1 MKTGTIIRGILTPII
16 SIALVFLVWDLIIRG
31 FNVETFVAP
40 SPGETLAALRDNWST
55 LWPLAVETIR
65 ETVYGFVAGAVL
77 GFVLA
82 VAMAQ
87 TRIVQGLVYPVLIVS
102 QAVPIIAIA
111 APLVILLGFGIAPKV
126 VIVAWIVF
134 FPVAVNVL
142 DGLANVD
149 RELLNLARAM
159 GGSRSR
165 IFLHIRLPATVS
177 PLYTGLKIGATYA
190 VTGAVIGE
198 LVASTGSSLAG
209 FQREANS
216 SLDTPAVWA
225 AMLLMTVIGIG
236 WFLLVVGIE
245 YATTPWKHRATRRR
259 LRFRATDDSSEQ

>member
-1 MKTGTIIRGILTPII
+1 MRAGTLLRGVLTPII
-16 SIALVFLVWDLIIRG
+16 SIALVFLLWDLIIRG
-31 FNVETFVAP
+31 FAVETFVAP
-40 SPGETLAALRDNWST
+40 SPGETLDALRENWST
-55 LWPLAVETIR
+55 LWPLALETIR
-65 ETVYGFVAGAVL
+65 ETVYGFLVGAAL
-77 GFVLA
+77 GFALA
-82 VAMAQ
+82 VVMAQ
-87 TRIVQGLVYPVLIVS
+87 LRILQGLIYPVLIVS
-102 QAVPIIAIA
+102 QAVPIVAIA
-111 APLVILLGFGIAPKV
+111 APLVILLGFGIAPKI

-149 RELLNLARAM
+149 RDLLSLARAM

-165 IFLHIRLPATVS
+165 VFLHIRLPATVS

-209 FQREANS
+209 FQRAANS

-225 AMLLMTVIGIG
+225 AMLLMTVIGIS
-236 WFLLVVGIE
+236 WFLLVVGLE
-245 YATTPWKHRATRRR
+245 YLTTPWKHRAARRR
-259 LRFRATDDSSEQ
+259 LRFGAANDPRS

>member
-1 MKTGTIIRGILTPII
+1 MRAGTLLRGVLTPII
-16 SIALVFLVWDLIIRG
+16 SIALVFLLWDLIIRG
-31 FNVETFVAP
+31 FAVETFVAP
-40 SPGETLAALRDNWST
+40 SPGETLDALRENWST
-55 LWPLAVETIR
+55 LWPLALETIR
-65 ETVYGFVAGAVL
+65 ETVYGFLVGAAL
-77 GFVLA
+77 GFALA
-82 VAMAQ
+82 VVMAQ
-87 TRIVQGLVYPVLIVS
+87 LRILQGLIYPVLIVS
-102 QAVPIIAIA
+102 QAVPIVAIA
-111 APLVILLGFGIAPKV
+111 APLVILLGFGIAPKI

-149 RELLNLARAM
+149 RDLLSLARAM

-165 IFLHIRLPATVS
+165 VFLHIRLPATVS

-209 FQREANS
+209 FQRAANS

-225 AMLLMTVIGIG
+225 AMLLMTVIGIS
-236 WFLLVVGIE
+236 WFLLVVGLE
-245 YATTPWKHRATRRR
+245 YLTTPWRHRASRRR
-259 LRFRATDDSSEQ
+259 LRFGAANDPRS

>member
-1 MKTGTIIRGILTPII
+1 MRASTLLRGVLTPIV
-16 SIALVFLVWDLIIRG
+16 SIALVFLLWDLIIRG
-31 FNVETFVAP
+31 FAVETFVAP
-40 SPGETLAALRDNWST
+40 SPGETLDALRENWST
-55 LWPLAVETIR
+55 LWPLALETIR
-65 ETVYGFVAGAVL
+65 ETVYGFLVGAAL
-77 GFVLA
+77 GFALA
-82 VAMAQ
+82 VVMAQ
-87 TRIVQGLVYPVLIVS
+87 LRILQGLIYPVLIVS
-102 QAVPIIAIA
+102 QAVPIVAIA
-111 APLVILLGFGIAPKV
+111 APLVILLGFGIAPKI

-149 RELLNLARAM
+149 RDLLSLARAM

-165 IFLHIRLPATVS
+165 VFLHIRLPATVS

-209 FQREANS
+209 FQRAANS

-225 AMLLMTVIGIG
+225 AMLLMTVIGIS
-236 WFLLVVGIE
+236 WFLLVVGLE
-245 YATTPWKHRATRRR
+245 YLTTPWRHRTSRRR
-259 LRFRATDDSSEQ
+259 LRFGAANDPRS

>member
-1 MKTGTIIRGILTPII
+1 MRAGTLLRGVLTPII
-16 SIALVFLVWDLIIRG
+16 SIALVFLLWDLIIRG
-31 FNVETFVAP
+31 FAVETFVAP
-40 SPGETLAALRDNWST
+40 SPGETLDALRENWST
-55 LWPLAVETIR
+55 LWPLALETIR
-65 ETVYGFVAGAVL
+65 ETVYGFLVGAAL
-77 GFVLA
+77 GFALA
-82 VAMAQ
+82 VVMAQ
-87 TRIVQGLVYPVLIVS
+87 LRILQGLIYPVLIVS
-102 QAVPIIAIA
+102 QAVPIVAIA
-111 APLVILLGFGIAPKV
+111 APLVILLGFGIAPKI

-149 RELLNLARAM
+149 RDLLSLARAM

-165 IFLHIRLPATVS
+165 VFLHIRLPATVS

-209 FQREANS
+209 FQRAANS

-225 AMLLMTVIGIG
+225 AMLLMTVIGIS
-236 WFLLVVGIE
+236 WFLLVVGLE
-245 YATTPWKHRATRRR
+245 YLTTPWRHRAARRR
-259 LRFRATDDSSEQ
+259 LRFGAANDPRS

>member
-1 MKTGTIIRGILTPII
+1 
-16 SIALVFLVWDLIIRG
+16 
-31 FNVETFVAP
+31 
-40 SPGETLAALRDNWST
+40 
-55 LWPLAVETIR
+55 
-65 ETVYGFVAGAVL
+65 
-77 GFVLA
+77 
-82 VAMAQ
+82 MAQ
-87 TRIVQGLVYPVLIVS
+87 LRILQGLIYPVLIVS
-102 QAVPIIAIA
+102 QAVPIVAIA
-111 APLVILLGFGIAPKV
+111 APLVILLGFGIAPKI

-149 RELLNLARAM
+149 RDLLSLARAM

-165 IFLHIRLPATVS
+165 VFLHIRLPATVS

-209 FQREANS
+209 FQRAANS

-225 AMLLMTVIGIG
+225 AMLLMTVIGIS
-236 WFLLVVGIE
+236 WFLLVVGLE
-245 YATTPWKHRATRRR
+245 YLTTPWRHRASRRR
-259 LRFRATDDSSEQ
+259 LRFGAANDPRS

>member
-1 MKTGTIIRGILTPII
+1 MKLGTIARGVLTPII
-16 SIALVFLVWDLIIRG
+16 SIALVFIIWDLIIRG
-31 FNVETFVAP
+31 FNVQTFVAP
-40 SPGETLAALRDNWST
+40 SPSETLSALRDNWST
-55 LWPLAVETIR
+55 LGPLALDTIR
-65 ETVYGFVAGAVL
+65 ETVYGFVVGAVL

-87 TRIVQGLVYPVLIVS
+87 TRILQGLIYPVLIVS
-102 QAVPIIAIA
+102 QAVPIVAIA
-111 APLVILLGFGIAPKV
+111 APLVILLGFDLAPKI

-149 RELLNLARAM
+149 RELLSLARAM
-159 GGSRSR
+159 GGTRTR
-165 IFLHIRLPATVS
+165 VFLHIRLPATVT

-225 AMLLMTVIGIG
+225 AMLLMTIIGIG

-245 YATTPWKHRATRRR
+245 YLTTPWKHRATRRR
-259 LRFRATDDSSEQ
+259 LGFRATNDPRS

>member
-1 MKTGTIIRGILTPII
+1 MRAGTLLRGVFTPII
-16 SIALVFLVWDLIIRG
+16 SIALVFLLWDLIIRG
-31 FNVETFVAP
+31 FAVETFVAP
-40 SPGETLAALRDNWST
+40 SPGETLDALRENWST
-55 LWPLAVETIR
+55 LWPLALETIR
-65 ETVYGFVAGAVL
+65 ETVYGFLVGAAL
-77 GFVLA
+77 GFALA
-82 VAMAQ
+82 VVMAQ
-87 TRIVQGLVYPVLIVS
+87 LRILQGLIYPVLIVS
-102 QAVPIIAIA
+102 QAVPIVAIA
-111 APLVILLGFGIAPKV
+111 APLVILLGFGIAPKI

-149 RELLNLARAM
+149 RDLLSLARAM

-165 IFLHIRLPATVS
+165 VFLHIRLPATVS

-209 FQREANS
+209 FQRAANS

-225 AMLLMTVIGIG
+225 AMLLMTVIGIS
-236 WFLLVVGIE
+236 WFLLVVGLE
-245 YATTPWKHRATRRR
+245 YLTTPWRHRASRRR
-259 LRFRATDDSSEQ
+259 LRFGAANDPRS